1 MKEDFIKNLIRILE
15 RSDIDSVHLSTFWGK
30 NKIKLSKQS
39 TLPATTSI
47 SSPPISTTIVSNDGQ
62 STDTDRPSSE
72 TQHSNNNL
80 NKVESIDEGNV
91 ETSSSNLHYIT
102 APLVGTFYVSPKPG
116 EPPFIKVGDK
126 IEAGNII
133 CIIEAMKIFNEIE
146 SDINGTVKEVLI
158 DDSSPVE
165 YGQKIISV
173 EVDD

>member
-15 RSDIDSVHLSTFWGK
+15 RSDIDSVQLSTFWGK

-39 TLPATTSI
+39 NWPPTTSI
-47 SSPPISTTIVSNDGQ
+47 SSPPISTTIVPNDSQ
-62 STDTDRPSSE
+62 STDIDTASSE
-72 TQHSNNNL
+72 SQQSNNNL
-80 NKVESIDEGNV
+80 NKVESLDEGNV
-91 ETSSSNLHYIT
+91 EASPSNLHYIT

-116 EPPFIKVGDK
+116 EPPFIKVGDR
-126 IEAGNII
+126 IEAGKII

-146 SDINGTVKEVLI
+146 ADINGTVKEVLI

-173 EVDD
+173 EIDD